1 MKIKLLLLL
10 LTAGLISLNAQS
22 NSEKIIVNNDIELL
36 KLTPNVFVHI
46 SYFKSEQFG
55 KFPSNGMIY
64 VQNNEAFIFDTPM
77 TEAMTITLLN
87 YLLDSLGYKIRGF
100 IPNHWHDDCT
110 GGLKILNDLGVNSY
124 SNEMT
129 NKTLSEKKLPV
140 TQKTFKD
147 SLSLDFG
154 SGKIICKYFGGGH
167 TKDNIVVWLPS
178 EKVLF
183 AGCMSKEINSKGLG
197 NIADAELDQWPET
210 IKKVLTAFPDAK
222 YIIPGHGNVGGNEL
236 LEHTLKLLM
245 N

>member
-1 MKIKLLLLL
+1 MKIKTLLLFVI
-10 LTAGLISLNAQS
+10 AGLFYLNAQS
-22 NSEKIIVNNDIELL
+22 DSKKIFINNDIELL

-46 SYFKSEQFG
+46 SYYESEQFG

-64 VQNNEAFIFDTPM
+64 VQNNQAFIFDTPM

-87 YLLDSLGYKIRGF
+87 YIKYSLGYKIRGF

-110 GGLKILNDLGVNSY
+110 GGLKILNDLGINSY

-129 NKTLSEKKLPV
+129 NKILVEKNLPV
-140 TQKTFKD
+140 TQQTFKD
-147 SLSLDFG
+147 SLSLEFG
-154 SGKIICKYFGGGH
+154 SVKIICKYFGGGH
-167 TKDNIVVWLPS
+167 TKDNIVVWLPA

-197 NIADAELDQWPET
+197 NIADADLENWSGT
-210 IKKVLTAFPDAK
+210 IKKVMMAYPDAK
-222 YIIPGHGNVGGNEL
+222 YVIPGHGNAGGKEL